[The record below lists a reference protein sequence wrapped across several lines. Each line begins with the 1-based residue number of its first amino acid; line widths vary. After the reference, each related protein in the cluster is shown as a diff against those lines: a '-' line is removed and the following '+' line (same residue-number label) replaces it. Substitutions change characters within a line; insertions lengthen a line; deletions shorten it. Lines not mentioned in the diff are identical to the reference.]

1 MSRNGFEIFDRYD
14 FAMWLLLGLLMAGA
28 VVLGAPLLL
37 TVVAVMFAGSIA
49 GFIRHFDEF
58 MEP

>member
-14 FAMWLLLGLLMAGA
+14 FAMCVLMDLVAGG
-28 VVLGAPLLL
+28 VLIMGAPLWAI
-37 TVVAVMFAGSIA
+37 VPIVMAICIA
-49 GFIRHFDEF
+49 MFIRHFDEI